1 MITLASSQ
9 ILLPNILKMML
20 TLFDP
25 SYKIISSIIQ
35 KKKDKAWNIY
45 LTITNCEEALK
56 KKSLIFKKGTYKL
69 LVVDLQFSSYFIWK
83 IK

>member
-25 SYKIISSIIQ
+25 SYKIIASIIQ
-35 KKKDKAWNIY
+35 KKKDKA
-45 LTITNCEEALK
+45 
-56 KKSLIFKKGTYKL
+56 
-69 LVVDLQFSSYFIWK
+69 
-83 IK
+83 